1 MTRVRPRWPFAFASA
16 VTVMSVSADA
26 QTNVTANS
34 LAELR
39 SFGTSVNDT
48 NVTLSA
54 TGGDPHPVTGIVTPG
69 QYWINGDHIAD
80 PTNSEPIFLDL
91 SGTGNTYNLGGATIN
106 VDTREFDGFGRGL
119 GHGSTVDIIQI
130 TGSRNT
136 VRGIN
141 LIGQD
146 IALDTDPNAQRYADW
161 STRYIEL
168 SGDRNT
174 VDGAHVVTRGSRTD
188 TYGLSDAFGKGAS
201 QGIQP
206 FIGHR
211 KASAFRVGEATNA
224 VVNDIHLEVNTF
236 GHAFFVQES
245 NNTTL
250 TNSTIVG
257 ELFSSELVV
266 ARPEYQD
273 AGHTWW
279 GEPIPDDIQLA
290 GGEGGVRV
298 YNGSSGLTV
307 DNVVVDGLRTGFA
320 TVHDGGD
327 VRITN
332 SFAYNT
338 TSGFD
343 VGDNTIIE
351 NSGGNIANGPLLVFY
366 GNGNNTSI
374 DLELTEGAPVGVD
387 WSAAY
392 FNGNADISITS
403 DLEAGDLP
411 EASYIRLGQSY
422 FENWREF
429 DFNVATA
436 EDGDPTAFNNQTF
449 VNDTNQIVV
458 IGENARGN
466 VGRSKGGVI
475 SNGRENFYDG
485 VTLVQ
490 DGSRLIVTDAK
501 GLGNSGTET
510 GAAFDR
516 RGDVVYTGTATAQTF
531 DDNGTVVADGS
542 TLEIQAGIRIDDEK
556 LTITGDGVDGRGALF
571 SRGSV
576 DTGTRFGSSNGG
588 DQSTIF
594 LDGDASIG
602 VGTSGNQF
610 LVGAIQGTGDLTKKG
625 AGTLVVGKASTLDGD
640 LAVEQGHVTTRSGVV
655 QNDLSIDAGASLGQ
669 ISNNGVNTG
678 GDVTLAGTLDLNE
691 RSDANTLTGRI
702 GRLDGAGRITL
713 SNADSGAGGRLTLDG
728 NGADGNFSGRI
739 DGTVDLIKSGTN
751 VQTLSGALTQTG
763 TTTVN
768 DGVLLINGT
777 HTGGDDYTVNG
788 GVLGGAGSISASVRV
803 NDGGTLT
810 SGERAS
816 RRTNTLNMGG
826 NLTLAAGSTLVTPKP
841 TTPNRIA
848 SASRARPPWRAAW
861 PLKPPPAWSTTPPS
875 PCSAP
880 TVGLP
885 APSPPSTG

>member
-1 MTRVRPRWPFAFASA
+1 M
-16 VTVMSVSADA
+16 
-26 QTNVTANS
+26 
-34 LAELR
+34 
-39 SFGTSVNDT
+39 
-48 NVTLSA
+48 
-54 TGGDPHPVTGIVTPG
+54 
-69 QYWINGDHIAD
+69 
-80 PTNSEPIFLDL
+80 
-91 SGTGNTYNLGGATIN
+91 
-106 VDTREFDGFGRGL
+106 
-119 GHGSTVDIIQI
+119 
-130 TGSRNT
+130 
-136 VRGIN
+136 
-141 LIGQD
+141 
-146 IALDTDPNAQRYADW
+146 
-161 STRYIEL
+161 
-168 SGDRNT
+168 
-174 VDGAHVVTRGSRTD
+174 
-188 TYGLSDAFGKGAS
+188 
-201 QGIQP
+201 
-206 FIGHR
+206 
-211 KASAFRVGEATNA
+211 
-224 VVNDIHLEVNTF
+224 
-236 GHAFFVQES
+236 
-245 NNTTL
+245 
-250 TNSTIVG
+250 
-257 ELFSSELVV
+257 V
-266 ARPEYQD
+266 ARPEYQEY
-273 AGHTWW
+273 GHTWW
-279 GEPIPDDIQLA
+279 GQPIPDDIQLA

-320 TVHDGGD
+320 TVADGGD

-366 GNGNNTSI
+366 GSGNNTSI

-422 FENWREF
+422 FENWRDH

-458 IGENARGN
+458 IGENAEGN
-466 VGRSKGGVI
+466 VGRSQGGVI
-475 SNGRENFYDG
+475 SNGKENFYDG

-490 DGSRLIVTDAK
+490 AGSRLTVTDAK
-501 GLGNSGTET
+501 GLGNSGEET
-510 GAAFDR
+510 GAAFS
-516 RGDVVYTGTATAQTF
+516 GSNVVYTGTATAQTF
-531 DDNGTVVADGS
+531 DDNGTVVADGA
-542 TLEIQAGIRIDDEK
+542 TLEIQAGIRVADEK

-571 SRGSV
+571 SRGSG

-625 AGTLVVGKASTLDGD
+625 AGTLVVGKASTYEGSFDI
-640 LAVEQGHVTTRSGVV
+640 EQGHVTTRSGVV
-655 QNDLSIDAGASLGQ
+655 QNGLSINAGASLGQ
-669 ISNNGVNTG
+669 ISDNGVNTD

-691 RSDANTLTGRI
+691 RTDANTLTARI
-702 GRLDGAGRITL
+702 GRLDGSGRITS
-713 SNADSGAGGRLTLDG
+713 SNATSGAGGRLTLDG
-728 NGADGNFSGRI
+728 NGADGNFTGRL
-739 DGTVDLIKSGTN
+739 DGAVDLTKSGTN
-751 VQTLSGALTQTG
+751 VQTLSGTLTQTG

-777 HTGGDDYTVNG
+777 HTGGGIYTVNG

-803 NDGGTLT
+803 TPTAGPSPPATGPAAAPTPST
-810 SGERAS
+810 SAATSSSPRAPRSS
-816 RRTNTLNMGG
+816 R
-826 NLTLAAGSTLVTPKP
+826 KP

-848 SASRARPPWRAAW
+848 SASRARPPWRAA
-861 PLKPPPAWSTTPPS
+861 
-875 PCSAP
+875 
-880 TVGLP
+880 
-885 APSPPSTG
+885 